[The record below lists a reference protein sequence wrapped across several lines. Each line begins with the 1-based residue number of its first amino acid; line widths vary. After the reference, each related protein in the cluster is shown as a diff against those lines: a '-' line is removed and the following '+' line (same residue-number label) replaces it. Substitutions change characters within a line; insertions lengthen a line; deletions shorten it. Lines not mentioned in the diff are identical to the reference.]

1 MQKNEPTELIC
12 SELLY
17 IYTIMMKYRIG
28 MEYASRGEET
38 RQNAV
43 GALEKIRED
52 SSLTQSV
59 ITLTCG
65 CRVASHSMNY
75 LSHMLSVAQD
85 AGHQWTKWPGASP
98 LQA

>member
-1 MQKNEPTELIC
+1 MQKKEPTELIC
-12 SELLY
+12 SELLYIYIIIY

-38 RQNAV
+38 RQKAV

-65 CRVASHSMNY
+65 CRVASHSMN
-75 LSHMLSVAQD
+75 
-85 AGHQWTKWPGASP
+85 
-98 LQA
+98 